1 MKRHR
6 DLWNKIIDKDNLLL
20 AFKKAKRHKSWQQK
34 VIKVEQNL
42 EEMIEKLRESLIN
55 GTYKTSGYRQKKIYE
70 PKERTIYILP
80 FYPDRIVHHAIMNI
94 LEPIWDKLFISHSYA
109 CRKNKGQ
116 HKGSIKCME
125 YVRKNRF
132 CLKCDISKF
141 YPSINHEILKRI
153 IRKKIKCKRTIK
165 LLDEIIDSI
174 DSPTNVPIGNYF
186 SQWFGNLYLN
196 ELDMFLKHD
205 CKIKYY
211 LRYCDD
217 FLLFS
222 NDKQFLKDMSV
233 KIEEFVTTKLK
244 LKLSK
249 CNILSTS
256 QGVDFLGYR
265 HFSAGYI
272 LVRKSTAKRMKK
284 NIKALKYKLAVKK
297 ISKESALSTVASV
310 EGWLKWANA
319 YNLKKSLQL
328 EDLKKSIG
336 GSVGE

>member
-1 MKRHR
+1 MKRHG

-174 DSPTNVPIGNYF
+174 DSPTNVPIGNY
-186 SQWFGNLYLN
+186 L
-196 ELDMFLKHD
+196 
-205 CKIKYY
+205 I
-211 LRYCDD
+211 
-217 FLLFS
+217 FS

>member
-1 MKRHR
+1 MKRHGN
-6 DLWNKIIDKDNLLL
+6 LWNKIIDKNNLLL

-94 LEPIWDKLFISHSYA
+94 LEPIWDKLFIS
-109 CRKNKGQ
+109 
-116 HKGSIKCME
+116 
-125 YVRKNRF
+125 V
-132 CLKCDISKF
+132 
-141 YPSINHEILKRI
+141 
-153 IRKKIKCKRTIK
+153 
-165 LLDEIIDSI
+165 
-174 DSPTNVPIGNYF
+174 
-186 SQWFGNLYLN
+186 

-284 NIKALKYKLAVKK
+284 NIKALKYKLAIKK
-297 ISKESALSTVASV
+297 VSKESALSTVASV